1 MSQFLTC
8 SHLFALML
16 QELIPLAQSD
26 TRVFEQIHI
35 LAVAGL
41 RNVDWTAITV
51 GQRSSIPKHFAACL
65 AHLLCLLLHAAYTE
79 LESHIASSKCSSTA
93 SLSHILI

>member
-1 MSQFLTC
+1 MSQRLTC
-8 SHLFALML
+8 SHRFAVLL

-51 GQRSSIPKHFAACL
+51 GQHSAMPKHPAAII
-65 AHLLCLLLHAAYTE
+65 AHFLYLLLHVAYTDQ
-79 LESHIASSKCSSTA
+79 
-93 SLSHILI
+93 SLPLQVQVAQAQCLSLTS